1 MYDIIVLGRFA
12 HCLPSKKSKTFPF
25 FTKKRTKMVSLRLLL
40 WFLDFNSTFNV
51 DVDFFSLQAFSI
63 AGIAGDLLT
72 TPAGLN
78 GKILGIP
85 G

>member
-1 MYDIIVLGRFA
+1 
-12 HCLPSKKSKTFPF
+12 
-25 FTKKRTKMVSLRLLL
+25 MVSLRLLL

-85 G
+85 GWWGVLQVPQDRIKTLLARTRTSQLYGH